1 MLLSKRMNYTPRNHL
16 ANKQNK
22 SNRVILF
29 TNVRDEKNM
38 KEWVTHHLLLNFDMI
53 YIFDHKSIIP
63 LKNEFHNFS
72 KRVVIER
79 GGWNNPVKMPLMKRA
94 VSIAK
99 QHEYDWMLYLDAD
112 EFLVLNKFMG
122 VKHLLQTYN
131 FAHSLSINW
140 LMFGTNFHKKDPN
153 GLILENYTKSEL
165 YLDKHVKTFVRPEY
179 VVNVTNPHFFI
190 VAFPRRML
198 SLNLK
203 NNINQPAFN
212 EWRTEYYKVGA
223 YIAHHIYQSEETY
236 MNRKI
241 KLPTDDSGG
250 RRKYDSGIH
259 KRYNSVDNVDVKNK
273 YVPRI
278 KKMLGFYYH
287 KNNMASN
294 KNTDINSTT
303 STNAT

>member
-1 MLLSKRMNYTPRNHL
+1 MLLSKRMNYTPLNHL
-16 ANKQNK
+16 ATKKNK

-53 YIFDHKSIIP
+53 YIFDHKSIVP
-63 LKNEFHNFS
+63 LKNDFHNFS

-79 GGWNNPVKMPLMKRA
+79 GAWNNPVKIPLMKRA

-99 QHEYDWMLYLDAD
+99 QHGYDWMLYLDAD

-122 VKHLLQTYN
+122 VKHLLQSYN
-131 FAHSLSINW
+131 FAHSLSMNW
-140 LMFGTNFHKKDPN
+140 LMFGTNFHKKEPS

-179 VVNVTNPHFFI
+179 VVNVTNPHYFVI
-190 VAFPRRML
+190 AFPRRML
-198 SLNLK
+198 TLNLK
-203 NNINQPAFN
+203 NNTNQPAFN
-212 EWRTEYYKVGA
+212 EWHIEYNKVGA
-223 YIAHHIYQSEETY
+223 YIAHHVYQSEETY

-241 KLPTDDSGG
+241 KLPTDDSGSK
-250 RRKYDSGIH
+250 RNYDSGIH
-259 KRYNSVDNVDVKNK
+259 NRYNTVENLDVKNK
-273 YVPRI
+273 YAPRI

-287 KNNMASN
+287 KN
-294 KNTDINSTT
+294 KTITNTNTL
-303 STNAT
+303 TNT